1 MPHSDCKLTVHFGSA
16 ADAKRAGAILKHE
29 TSFKKRGS
37 AKVRIKNRSLTILIQ
52 ADDIV
57 AMRAT
62 LNTYLRHL
70 QVMGAVSDVLEK
82 KT

>member
-1 MPHSDCKLTVHFGSA
+1 MPKADCTLTIHFGSEKEA
-16 ADAKRAGAILKHE
+16 QQAGLILERE
-29 TSFKKRGS
+29 TAFKKRGS
-37 AKVRIKNRSLTILIQ
+37 AEVRIKNRSLTIVVQ

-70 QVMGAVSDVLEK
+70 QVVGAVSEVAGNG
-82 KT
+82 

>member
-1 MPHSDCKLTVHFGSA
+1 MATADCTLTVHFNDA
-16 ADAKRAGAILKHE
+16 AEAKRAGVILRRE

-37 AKVRIKNRSLTILIQ
+37 AEVRIKNCSITIVVK

-62 LNTYLRHL
+62 LNTYLRNL
-70 QVMGAVSDVLEK
+70 QVLGAVSHVVGK
-82 KT
+82 R

>member
-1 MPHSDCKLTVHFGSA
+1 MARSECTLTVHFENEEEA
-16 ADAKRAGAILKHE
+16 RQAGLILRRE
-29 TSFKKRGS
+29 TAFKKRGS
-37 AKVRIKNRSLTILIQ
+37 AEVRIKNSSLTIVVQ

-70 QVMGAVSDVLEK
+70 QVVGAVAEVAGNG
-82 KT
+82 

>member
-1 MPHSDCKLTVHFGSA
+1 MATKADCTLTVHFESA
-16 ADAKRAGAILKHE
+16 EEARQAGLILQRE
-29 TSFKKRGS
+29 TSFRKRGS
-37 AKVRIKNRSLTILIQ
+37 AEVRIKNRSLTIVIQ

-70 QVMGAVSDVLEK
+70 QVVGAVSEIAGNG
-82 KT
+82 